1 MILALK
7 QVTLD
12 GWQSKL
18 KACQGFVAVIY
29 ISFIG
34 NRIRKI

>member
-1 MILALK
+1 MTLALK

-18 KACQGFVAVIY
+18 KACQGFVAVMEGIY
-29 ISFIG
+29 QFY
-34 NRIRKI
+34 RI